1 MIKGEKMKDLALYL
15 MAFLGNLIMF
25 ISVLKMFLIDMK
37 NKNNK
42 QKKSKSKHVKFLF
55 LGLVIF
61 ILSRV
66 LHGQLL

>member
-1 MIKGEKMKDLALYL
+1 MKDLALYL